1 MAVGSHFILQ
11 HSLSFDSFFDNLI
24 FEWYQKERVDEWMS
38 RMVSKMSMV
47 KDDTNET
54 NINGGGGEY
63 NPDPGGGSDRFATLL
78 TQNLT
83 TR

>member
-1 MAVGSHFILQ
+1 
-11 HSLSFDSFFDNLI
+11 
-24 FEWYQKERVDEWMS
+24 
-38 RMVSKMSMV
+38 MVSKMSMV

-54 NINGGGGEY
+54 NINGGGGDGY
-63 NPDPGGGSDRFATLL
+63 HDPGGGSDRFATLL